1 MTIALTGGRL
11 IDGNGGNPVPDANIV
26 IEEETITKVGP
37 ATNTPVPKDAQTI
50 DVAGKTVMRGL
61 IDGHIHIVGEY
72 APDPMD
78 PFTRLPSYASI
89 TGCSGITQAS
99 GCRIHRLPCMNDAD
113 YAGIALKHA
122 IEHGLFPGP
131 RMLAAGFRRREG
143 ISEEAWTERGET
155 SMARAYDRRG

>member
-50 DVAGKTVMRGL
+50 DVAGKTVMPGL

-78 PFTRLPSYASI
+78 PFTRLPSYAPLR
-89 TGCSGITQAS
+89 GVAAS
-99 GCRIHRLPCMNDAD
+99 RKLLDAGFTACRAMNDAD